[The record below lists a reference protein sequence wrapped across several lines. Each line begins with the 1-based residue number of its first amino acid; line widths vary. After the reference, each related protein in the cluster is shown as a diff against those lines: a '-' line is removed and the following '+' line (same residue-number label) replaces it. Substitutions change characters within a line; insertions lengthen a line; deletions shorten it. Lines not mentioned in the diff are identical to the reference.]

1 MSSHD
6 TKTTGE
12 LLEKLDFNGIT
23 IKNVGQDS

>member
-12 LLEKLDFNGIT
+12 LLEKSDFNGIT
-23 IKNVGQDS
+23 IKKVGQDS